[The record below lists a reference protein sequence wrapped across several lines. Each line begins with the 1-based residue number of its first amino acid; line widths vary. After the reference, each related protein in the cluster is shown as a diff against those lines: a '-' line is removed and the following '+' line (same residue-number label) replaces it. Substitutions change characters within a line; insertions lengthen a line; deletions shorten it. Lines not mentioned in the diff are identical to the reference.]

1 MVLKMWC
8 FFAFCF
14 FFFDVEGFFEQ
25 RVWLGTGRGHG
36 GLSEVKR
43 RVDLCSHRPTALR
56 AINSPPQEM
65 PPLPVVSERFFVTR
79 DGLLGMQLLTTPS
92 PLEQEY
98 EADKARPL
106 STLAY
111 ERLFEKLWTKVAVVF
126 GLSERQ
132 ETSKRSPRTPLP
144 PLLFVHGS
152 YHSAWCYA
160 EEFLPMFSK
169 LGYTCYAVS
178 LRGTAPTGMAATS
191 KGAQT
196 VRIEEHV
203 SDLTEV
209 LEYIKT
215 ASGSSS
221 SEVRPVVIAHSFA
234 GVVAMKLLESPQ
246 VRAGLGGVC
255 FLCSVPPSGN
265 GPMTLRFLQTNFLA
279 SLKIVYGFVLK
290 AITFD
295 PAVAREL
302 LFDES
307 FADSDLARYLQRFKA
322 DSKVVLDLPS
332 LARVLPSVT
341 STGPDGRATWLDEG
355 GARPQLMVLGGEN
368 DFIVDQPGVV
378 ETARYCGVDAQFL
391 PGGYH
396 DLMLGNKAEPTA
408 EKISDWLRL
417 NVLAGVASNTPTPPP
432 PQPPQLKNQV
442 R

>member
-1 MVLKMWC
+1 
-8 FFAFCF
+8 
-14 FFFDVEGFFEQ
+14 
-25 RVWLGTGRGHG
+25 
-36 GLSEVKR
+36 
-43 RVDLCSHRPTALR
+43 
-56 AINSPPQEM
+56 M
-65 PPLPVVSERFFVTR
+65 PVISERFFVTR
-79 DGLLGMQLLTTPS
+79 DGLGMQLLTTPS

-98 EADKARPL
+98 EAEKARPL

-111 ERLFEKLWTKVAVVF
+111 ERLFEKLWTKVVVVF

-132 ETSKRSPRTPLP
+132 ETSKSMSVGIVNQPVSQSARQRGGSPRTPLP

-160 EEFLPMFSK
+160 EQFLPMFSK

-265 GPMTLRFLQTNFLA
+265 GPMTLRFLHTNFFA

-432 PQPPQLKNQV
+432 PQPPQLKNQA